1 MAAVRRQ
8 LRRTLGNPPLSSLR
22 PSACPALSRIVAARD
37 GGLCRIKLPG
47 GKLLARQ
54 ALAIADAADLHASG
68 VVEFTNR
75 ANVQVRG
82 VKAGS
87 EALLSQQL
95 SAAGLGPRVDATQ
108 SIDPMLAARQAL
120 IADDARNLLLSP
132 VAGLD
137 VDALYDTA
145 PLAERMLALLQ
156 SEPRL
161 AELSPKFS
169 VLLDGGERLAAL
181 DHPHDVWFAAM
192 PPAVAGRLT
201 AAPRFAVGL
210 AGQPSEDRSVALAAV
225 RADDI
230 VVLMRALLHTF
241 LDLAA
246 PEDTRMRDVL
256 RSHDRLAVL
265 KLAAAK
271 ADVALLS
278 GPDIEAWRRTAAD
291 PSRRFGAYEQRQA
304 GWWHVGGQPPLGRI
318 DTATLRGLA
327 RLASEYGDGT
337 LRSTPWQSV
346 LMPNI
351 GEQAVAHVADSLRSL
366 GLLLDARDP
375 LARVIVCAG
384 STGCEKASA
393 DTKADALAL
402 AKRLPAESQVRQVHL
417 SGCPRS
423 CAAAHCAPYTLLA
436 VAPARYDLYR
446 RTQAMEA
453 ERALAARDDAAS
465 SGEPFGEPFG
475 ERFGERIG
483 LSLTIEEAAGRLRD
497 AAGATIS

>member
-8 LRRTLGNPPLSSLR
+8 LRRSLGYPPSSSLR

-54 ALAIADAADLHASG
+54 AFAIADAADLHASG
-68 VVEFTNR
+68 VVELTNR
-75 ANVQVRG
+75 ANLQVRG

-87 EALLSQQL
+87 EALLTRQL
-95 SAAGLGPRVDATQ
+95 SDAGLGPRVGTTP
-108 SIDPMLAARQAL
+108 SIDPALADRQAL

-132 VAGLD
+132 VAGID
-137 VDALYDTA
+137 ADALYDTT
-145 PLAERMLALLQ
+145 PLAEQILALLQ

-169 VLLDGGERLAAL
+169 VLLDGGESLAAL

-192 PPAVAGRLT
+192 PPGAERRPT
-201 AAPRFAVGL
+201 AQPRFAVGL
-210 AGQPSEDRSVALAAV
+210 AGQPSADRGDALAAV

-230 VVLMRALLHTF
+230 VVLMRALLHAF

-246 PEDTRMRDVL
+246 PEDTRMRDLL
-256 RSHDRLAVL
+256 RAYDRVAVL
-265 KLAAAK
+265 EHAAAQ
-271 ADVALLS
+271 AGVELRRGPEIDV
-278 GPDIEAWRRTAAD
+278 WRRGAAH
-291 PSRRFGAYEQRQA
+291 PSRRFGAYEQRQP

-318 DTATLRGLA
+318 DTVTLRELA
-327 RLASEYGDGT
+327 RLASTHGDGT

-351 GEQAVAHVADSLRSL
+351 AEPAVAHVAEGLRSL
-366 GLLLDARDP
+366 GFVLDASDP
-375 LARVIVCAG
+375 LARVIACAG
-384 STGCEKASA
+384 STGCGKALA
-393 DTKADALAL
+393 DTKSDALAL
-402 AKRLPAESQVRQVHL
+402 AKQWPAESHVQHVHL

-446 RTQAMEA
+446 RTQAA
-453 ERALAARDDAAS
+453 EHERSSAAGDHAA
-465 SGEPFGEPFG
+465 
-475 ERFGERIG
+475 RFGERIAT
-483 LSLTIEEAAGRLRD
+483 SLTIEEAAERLHD
-497 AAGATIS
+497 AAGAPLS

>member
-1 MAAVRRQ
+1 
-8 LRRTLGNPPLSSLR
+8 LGNPPLSSLR

-47 GKLLARQ
+47 GKLLAGQ

-75 ANVQVRG
+75 ANLQVRG

-87 EALLSQQL
+87 EALLSRQL
-95 SAAGLGPRVDATQ
+95 FDAGLGPRLDAAQ
-108 SIDPMLAARQAL
+108 SLDPLLAARQAA

-137 VDALYDTA
+137 VEALYDTA
-145 PLAERMLALLQ
+145 PHAERMLALLQ

-192 PPAVAGRLT
+192 PPIAAGQT
-201 AAPRFAVGL
+201 AQAWFAVGL
-210 AGQPSEDRSVALAAV
+210 AGQPSADRGDALAAV
-225 RADDI
+225 RADDLAI
-230 VVLMRALLHTF
+230 LMHALLHTF

-246 PEDTRMRDVL
+246 PEDTRMRDLL

-265 KLAAAK
+265 EQAAFK
-271 ADVALLS
+271 ARIDLQRGS
-278 GPDIEAWRRTAAD
+278 EIDAWRRTAAD

-327 RLASEYGDGT
+327 QLASEYGDGT

-351 GEQAVAHVADSLRSL
+351 GEQAVAQVTDTLRSL
-366 GLLLDARDP
+366 GLLLDAREP
-375 LARVIVCAG
+375 LARVIACAG

-402 AKRLPAESQVRQVHL
+402 AKRLPAESQVQQVHL

-446 RTQAMEA
+446 RTQTEEA
-453 ERALAARDDAAS
+453 ERALAARDNAAS
-465 SGEPFGEPFG
+465 FDEPSGEPFGEPLG
-475 ERFGERIG
+475 KPFGERIG
-483 LSLTIEEAAGRLRD
+483 LSLTIEEAATRLRN

>member
-1 MAAVRRQ
+1 
-8 LRRTLGNPPLSSLR
+8 
-22 PSACPALSRIVAARD
+22 
-37 GGLCRIKLPG
+37 
-47 GKLLARQ
+47 LLARQ
-54 ALAIADAADLHASG
+54 AFAIADAADTHASG
-68 VVEFTNR
+68 VIELTNR
-75 ANVQVRG
+75 ANVQLRG
-82 VKAGS
+82 VEAGS
-87 EALLSQQL
+87 EALLSRQL
-95 SAAGLGPRVDATQ
+95 LDAGLGPRLDATQ
-108 SIDPMLAARQAL
+108 SIDPLLAARQAA

-145 PLAERMLALLQ
+145 PLAERILALLQ

-181 DHPHDVWFAAM
+181 DHPHDLWFAAM
-192 PPAVAGRLT
+192 PPAVAGRPT
-201 AAPRFAVGL
+201 AEPTFAVGL
-210 AGQPSEDRSVALAAV
+210 AGQPAEHRGAALAAV
-225 RADDI
+225 RAEDI

-246 PEDTRMRDVL
+246 PEDTRMRDLL
-256 RSHDRLAVL
+256 RSHDRVAVL
-265 KLAAAK
+265 ELAATK
-271 ADVALLS
+271 AGVDLLR
-278 GPDIEAWRRTAAD
+278 GPEIAAWRRAAAD

-304 GWWHVGGQPPLGRI
+304 GWWHVGAQPPLGRI
-318 DTATLRGLA
+318 DTAALRGLA
-327 RLASEYGDGT
+327 ELASQYGDGT

-346 LMPNI
+346 LMPNV
-351 GEQAVAHVADSLRSL
+351 GEQAVAQVADGLRSL
-366 GLLLDARDP
+366 GLVLDAGDP
-375 LARVIVCAG
+375 LARVIACAG

-402 AKRLPAESQVRQVHL
+402 AKRLAAQSQVQQVHL

-446 RTQAMEA
+446 RAQAMEVEQA
-453 ERALAARDDAAS
+453 RAARDDAAP

-475 ERFGERIG
+475 EPSGERFGERIATF
-483 LSLTIEEAAGRLRD
+483 LTIEEAAERLGA